1 MKQQKELEDALFPQ
15 SGIVNWNFY
24 EQTLLGNPM
33 SSVMDEETPHCKGIE
48 QMVLSE
54 DEVEEIPYPVPFK
67 PGKEKAISDKE
78 TNSGTV
84 QKKGNVM

>member
-1 MKQQKELEDALFPQ
+1 
-15 SGIVNWNFY
+15 
-24 EQTLLGNPM
+24 
-33 SSVMDEETPHCKGIE
+33 
-48 QMVLSE
+48 MVLSE